1 MGKKIKICLGCHSTR
16 SNLNLDTFGSFTL
29 WLTQL
34 SLVDWPTGKQA
45 TFDHW
50 SHFTPTLSWAYLL
63 PATQAFPDRMIS
75 TRNAGRTNWRI
86 SFARNMPPRV
96 LFFFFPPDKT
106 VREREHHF
114 PEDSADCSVESEQEQ
129 GRGWG
134 EISPASYSS
143 LAELAVR
150 GGNPE
155 GHLQL
160 GVKVAQSCPT
170 VCNPRDCIVPG
181 ILQAR
186 ILEWVAFSFS
196 RGSPQPRNRI

>member
-1 MGKKIKICLGCHSTR
+1 MQVER
-16 SNLNLDTFGSFTL
+16 
-29 WLTQL
+29 
-34 SLVDWPTGKQA
+34 TGE
-45 TFDHW
+45 
-50 SHFTPTLSWAYLL
+50 SHL
-63 PATQAFPDRMIS
+63 PETSHQEFCS
-75 TRNAGRTNWRI
+75 
-86 SFARNMPPRV
+86 
-96 LFFFFPPDKT
+96 FFFPPDKT

-134 EISPASYSS
+134 KISPASYSS

-160 GVKVAQSCPT
+160 GMKVAQSCPT

-186 ILEWVAFSFS
+186 ILEQVAFLFS
-196 RGSPQPRNRI
+196 RGSSKPRDRTQVSHIAGGFFTSWATVKPLIPHRPS